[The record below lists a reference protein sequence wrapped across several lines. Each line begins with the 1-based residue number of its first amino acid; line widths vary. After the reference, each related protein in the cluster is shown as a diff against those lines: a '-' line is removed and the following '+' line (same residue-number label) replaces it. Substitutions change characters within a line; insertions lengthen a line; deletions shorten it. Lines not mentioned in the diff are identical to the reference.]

1 MHNIS
6 LPNLLFRTLTSI
18 CIIFFFFS
26 IEFILAQDVNDY
38 IKPTPDALKK
48 ATQYWKVRMENL
60 AKNDEI
66 AEYEIKRLTETI
78 NNEAKNTRKILPIK
92 DYVQIFTL
100 NWDENK
106 VSDIDSFN
114 KSYNRYRYE
123 SKSLTKYK
131 SKIEKNFEHEIRKIL
146 QQRNSDSQEK
156 QKNEENSKKYSYF
169 KNFDGLTWG
178 IIGVT
183 FVSLLFS
190 FFVFYMGVT
199 RWRVQKETKTP
210 LKEVEEPPKK
220 EIKKT
225 LNIENASIQQLKK
238 QIEAC
243 DKKIQEIKQSIKK
256 NINRTL

>member
-18 CIIFFFFS
+18 CIILFFSS

-38 IKPTPDALKK
+38 PNPDALKK
-48 ATQYWKVRMENL
+48 ATQYWKVRMESL

-66 AEYEIKRLTETI
+66 AEYQIKRFAKAI
-78 NNEAKNTRKILPIK
+78 DYEAKDIQKIRTIK

-100 NWDENK
+100 NWDDSK
-106 VSDIDSFN
+106 VIDIDNFN
-114 KSYNRYRYE
+114 KNDRYDN
-123 SKSLTKYK
+123 LIKYK
-131 SKIEKNFEHEIRKIL
+131 YKIEKNFEHEIRNIL
-146 QQRNSDSQEK
+146 QQRNSDSQEE
-156 QKNEENSKKYSYF
+156 QKNEESSKKHSYF

-178 IIGVT
+178 IIGVA

-190 FFVFYMGVT
+190 FFVFYMKGI
-199 RWRVQKETKTP
+199 RQRVEKETKTP
-210 LKEVEEPPKK
+210 LKEAEEPPKK
-220 EIKKT
+220 EIKDK

-243 DKKIQEIKQSIKK
+243 NKKIQEIKKVLKK
-256 NINRTL
+256 V